1 MAGRNTNLA
10 LAGLTILAVVSGF
23 VSFGIGTPTG
33 GWLVV
38 AHGLIGL
45 SLIVLTPWKWVI
57 ARRGMERHRSGR
69 WLSIF
74 LAVVVLLTI
83 ASGIIQVV
91 GATDRIGPFTNM
103 QVHVGAGLAALAL
116 TLLHLRQRPVS
127 PRPTDLSRRNALRS
141 AGLLGAGGALYVA
154 TEAIWSVTGAP
165 GTHRRF
171 TGSHSVGDGAR
182 VPPTQWLNDRV
193 QRLDADTHRVE
204 VLGTPRTVAELDD
217 RSRQVTAILDCTG
230 GWYAERTWSGTR
242 LDSLL
247 SDAPGESIVV
257 RSVTG
262 YWRRFPIDQAS
273 RLWLVTRL
281 EGEPLE
287 PGNGAP
293 VRLVAPGRR
302 GFWWVKWVESVETDD
317 LPPWWQPP
325 LPTA

>member
-10 LAGLTILAVVSGF
+10 LAGLTTLAVLSGF
-23 VSFGIGTPTG
+23 IAFGIGTPAG

-45 SLIVLTPWKWVI
+45 SLMVLIPWKWVI
-57 ARRGMERHRSGR
+57 ARRGMQRHGASR
-69 WLSIF
+69 WLSIV
-74 LAVVVLLTI
+74 LAVAVLLTI

-91 GATDRIGPFTNM
+91 GATNRIGPFTNM
-103 QVHVGAGLAALAL
+103 QVHVGAGLVALAL
-116 TLLHLRQRPVS
+116 TLVHLLQRPVR
-127 PRPTDLSRRNALRS
+127 PRSMDLNRRNALRS
-141 AGLLGAGGALYVA
+141 VGLLGASGALYLA
-154 TEAIWSVTGAP
+154 TEGLWSVTGAP
-165 GTHRRF
+165 GENRRF

-193 QRLDADTHRVE
+193 QRLDADGHRVE
-204 VLGTPRTVAELDD
+204 VMGSPYAIDVLDD
-217 RSRQVTAILDCTG
+217 RGDRIRAILDCTG
-230 GWYAERTWSGTR
+230 GWHAERTWSGTR
-242 LDSLL
+242 LDFLL
-247 SDAPGESIVV
+247 GDVPGQSIVV

-273 RLWLVTRL
+273 GLWLVTRL

-302 GFWWVKWVESVETDD
+302 GFWWVKWVQSVETDD